1 MHEFLAGEMFALV
14 FCGFVA
20 PVDACI
26 INKCLTI
33 GHAMCHVTRHVPAA
47 FALRRSLA
55 NTVAMQ
61 GTFMPA
67 QTMLVFQVWA

>member
-14 FCGFVA
+14 FCGLVA

-33 GHAMCHVTRHVPAA
+33 GHAMCHVT
-47 FALRRSLA
+47 
-55 NTVAMQ
+55 
-61 GTFMPA
+61 
-67 QTMLVFQVWA
+67 